1 MTAALQPYAY
11 PLDHVRELRDVALS
25 RLSAPEAFR
34 SERLVILHACYNGI
48 GPDRWSTR
56 FRGFVTWVLGFFEA
70 DALIHDYEYSLPQK
84 SYWLFTVA
92 NLRFAFNSVVLAAV
106 RFGVS
111 RKTAKVAALGLLLA
125 LLCQFFGYSGYKTG
139 SIPTTSTAAPDHP
152 TPGKE

>member
-25 RLSAPEAFR
+25 RLSAPDSFR
-34 SERLVILHACYNGI
+34 SEHLEILHGCYNGI

-56 FRGFVTWVLGFFEA
+56 FRAFVTWVLGFFEA
-70 DALIHDYEYSLPQK
+70 DALVHDYEYSLPQK

-92 NLRFAFNSVVLAAV
+92 NLRFALNSVILAAV
-106 RFGVS
+106 RFGVA

-125 LLCQFFGYSGYKTG
+125 LLCQLFGYSGYKTASLPVIG
-139 SIPTTSTAAPDHP
+139 SQNKDV
-152 TPGKE
+152 